1 MADRVGTST
10 SRLNAFGINGQPIYL
25 CTDGHPNG
33 AYGGADK
40 GDSDMTDIDYPY
52 HFSGQGRTAT
62 TAYETHIRDLIEQVI
77 FTSPGERVNR
87 PTFGSGLL
95 QLVFAPNSE
104 ELAGTT
110 QFLVQSSLQEWLG
123 DLILVDS
130 VEVESIEE
138 RLNVTVSYLI
148 RRTQQQRIDQ
158 FSR

>member
-1 MADRVGTST
+1 M
-10 SRLNAFGINGQPIYL
+10 N
-25 CTDGHPNG
+25 
-33 AYGGADK
+33 
-40 GDSDMTDIDYPY
+40 MDIDYPY

-62 TAYETHIRDLIEQVI
+62 TSYETHIRDLIEQVI

-95 QLVFAPNSE
+95 QLVFAPNSV

-123 DLILVDS
+123 DLIQVS
-130 VEVESIEE
+130 TVEVESIEE
-138 RLNVTVSYLI
+138 RLNVTVSYVI
-148 RRTQQQRIDQ
+148 RRTQQERIDQ

>member
-1 MADRVGTST
+1 MYTNRYTHG
-10 SRLNAFGINGQPIYL
+10 
-25 CTDGHPNG
+25 TDGSTTQ
-33 AYGGADK
+33 
-40 GDSDMTDIDYPY
+40 SDGNMIDIDYPY

-62 TAYETHIRDLIEQVI
+62 TDYESHIRDLIEQVI

-87 PTFGSGLL
+87 PAFGSGLL
-95 QLVFAPNSE
+95 QLVFAPNST

-123 DLILVDS
+123 DLIQVTG

-138 RLNVTVSYLI
+138 RLNVSVSYLI
-148 RRTQQQRIDQ
+148 RRTQQERVDQ

>member
-1 MADRVGTST
+1 
-10 SRLNAFGINGQPIYL
+10 
-25 CTDGHPNG
+25 
-33 AYGGADK
+33 
-40 GDSDMTDIDYPY
+40 MTNIDYPY

-62 TAYETHIRDLIEQVI
+62 TDYESYIRDLVEQVI

-95 QLVFAPNSE
+95 QLVFAPNSV

-110 QFLVQSSLQEWLG
+110 QFLVQSSVQEWLG
-123 DLILVDS
+123 ELIQVTA

-148 RRTQQQRIDQ
+148 RRTQQERVEQ
-158 FSR
+158 FSRQL